1 MTGAH
6 SRVCYAGGM
15 PTIRRSLL
23 LVPAVAMMA
32 CSQPAAQSAQDVEA
46 LRKEVEAMRR
56 DLDEIKSF
64 LREATGGR
72 FGAPTIENS
81 VFDIAGAPAKGSDS
95 APVTIVELSDYHCP
109 FCRRHV
115 QQTQP
120 QIYADYVNSG
130 KARHVFVHFPIDQL
144 HPDAFR
150 SHEAASC
157 AADQGKFWELHA
169 KLFEAPVKTIDQLT
183 ALAQG
188 TGLDIAAFR
197 ACLERGTHSEAVR
210 QSVARIQQLGV
221 NGTPMFF
228 IGRTP
233 ADPRKFTVL
242 KTVQGAH
249 PYPAFKAAID
259 AVLAGK

>member
-1 MTGAH
+1 MLTL
-6 SRVCYAGGM
+6 
-15 PTIRRSLL
+15 RRSIW
-23 LVPAVAMMA
+23 LVPVLALMA
-32 CSQPAAQSAQDVEA
+32 CSQPAAQSAPDVEA
-46 LRKEVEAMRR
+46 LRKEVEAMKR
-56 DLDEIKSF
+56 DLAEIREF

-72 FGAPTIENS
+72 FGAPRIENTE
-81 VFDIAGAPAKGSDS
+81 FDIAGAPAKGSAS
-95 APVTIVELSDYHCP
+95 APITIVELSDYHCP

-120 QIYADYVNSG
+120 QIYSEYVDAG

-157 AADQGKFWELHA
+157 AADQGRFWELHA
-169 KLFEAPVKTIDQLT
+169 KLFESPVKTIDQLT

-188 TGLDIAAFR
+188 TGVDITAFR
-197 ACLERGTHSEAVR
+197 ACLEDGKYRDAVR

-221 NGTPMFF
+221 SGTPMFF

-233 ADPRKFTVL
+233 AGSEKFKVI

-249 PYPAFKAAID
+249 PFPAFKAAID
-259 AVLAGK
+259 EVLVTTK

>member
-1 MTGAH
+1 MVTM
-6 SRVCYAGGM
+6 C
-15 PTIRRSLL
+15 RSLL
-23 LVPAVAMMA
+23 LVSALAMMA
-32 CSQPAAQSAQDVEA
+32 CSQPAAQSGQDVEA
-46 LRKEVEAMRR
+46 LRKEVEAMKR
-56 DLDEIKSF
+56 DIAEIRDF

-72 FGAPTIENS
+72 FGAPSIVGS
-81 VFDIAGAPAKGSDS
+81 DFDIDGAPARGSES
-95 APVTIVELSDYHCP
+95 APVTIVEISDYHCP

-120 QIYADYVNSG
+120 QIYSEYVESG

-144 HPDAFR
+144 HPEAYR

-169 KLFEAPVKTIDQLT
+169 KLFESPAKTVDELT
-183 ALAQG
+183 TLAQG
-188 TGLDIAAFR
+188 TGLDISAFR
-197 ACLERGTHSEAVR
+197 ACLEKGTHRDAVR

-221 NGTPMFF
+221 SGTPMFF

-233 ADPRKFTVL
+233 AGAETFKVQ

-249 PYPAFKAAID
+249 PFPAFKNAIEE
-259 AVLAGK
+259 VLAEKQ